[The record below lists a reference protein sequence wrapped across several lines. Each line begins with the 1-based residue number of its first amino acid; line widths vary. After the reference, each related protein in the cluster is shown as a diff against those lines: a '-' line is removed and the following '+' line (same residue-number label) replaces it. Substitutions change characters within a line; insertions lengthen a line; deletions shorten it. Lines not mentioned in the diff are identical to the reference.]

1 MSEVAEQAL
10 TKVSDAMLTKFK
22 DDHLLLPKQIK
33 FIDGFV
39 NECLTVEE
47 ALRRAG
53 YTKPESK
60 TVQKAV
66 LNHPRVGTKIVN
78 LLHQRYEALDISFDY
93 KVNLLAKT
101 AKRCLND
108 ALWGNADV
116 IVKCVQELN
125 RMHGVTTAD
134 STSIRTQVNINIEES
149 LKLIEESRLPY

>member
-10 TKVSDAMLTKFK
+10 TKVSEATLTKFK
-22 DDHLLLPKQIK
+22 EDHLLMPKQIK

-39 NECLTVEE
+39 NECLSVEE

-53 YTKPESK
+53 YANPQLKK
-60 TVQKAV
+60 TQKDV
-66 LNHPRVGTKIVN
+66 LNHPRVGSKILN
-78 LLHQRYEALDISFDY
+78 LLQQRYEALDASFDY
-93 KVNLLAKT
+93 KVNLLVKT
-101 AKRCLND
+101 AERCLND
-108 ALWGNADV
+108 VISLNGDI

-125 RMHGVTTAD
+125 RMHGTTTD